1 MSRFSKKLRA
11 HFITG
16 LIAILPLGLT
26 IYVSWFLLNLLG
38 NILGNLLEKFP
49 YLRALPDVVVT
60 ALGLLLLLLLI
71 YLVGVFTSN
80 VLGRRFFK
88 WAESLLTRIPFIRKV
103 YSTSRQLTD
112 TFLIDKAAFRQVVL
126 VEWPRKGIYTL
137 GFVTSELRWP
147 MDNGDYALNIF
158 IPNTPNPTGGRLYH
172 IPEREIIPTSLSVE
186 WALKMVISGGIVAPS
201 PDLLEKIKTAPPVAF
216 RKALGNAG

>member
-38 NILGNLLEKFP
+38 NILGNLLEKFR
-49 YLRALPDVVVT
+49 YLKALPDVVVT

-71 YLVGVFTSN
+71 YLVGLFTSN

-88 WAESLLTRIPFIRKV
+88 WAEGLFTRIPFIRKV

-126 VEWPRKGIYTL
+126 VEWPRKGVYTL

-147 MDNGDYALNIF
+147 MENGEFALSIF
-158 IPNTPNPTGGRLYH
+158 LPNTPNPTGGRLYH
-172 IPEREIIPTSLSVE
+172 IPESEVIPTSLSVE
-186 WALKMVISGGIVAPS
+186 WALKMIISGGIVAPS

-216 RKALGNAG
+216 RKASGNAG

>member
-49 YLRALPDVVVT
+49 NLRALPDVVVT

>member
-1 MSRFSKKLRA
+1 MSKFTINLRHRFV
-11 HFITG
+11 TG

-26 IYVSWFLLNLLG
+26 VYVSWFLLNLLG
-38 NILGNLLEKFP
+38 NIFGNLLQKFP
-49 YLRALPDVVVT
+49 YLKALPHVAVS
-60 ALGLLLLLLLI
+60 ALGLILLLLLI
-71 YLVGVFTSN
+71 YLVGLITSN
-80 VLGRRFFK
+80 VFGRRFLG
-88 WAESLLTRIPFIRKV
+88 WGESLLTRIPFIRKV

-147 MDNGDYALNIF
+147 MENGDHALNIF

-172 IPEREIIPTSLSVE
+172 IPEREIIPTNLSVE

-201 PDLLEKIKTAPPVAF
+201 PDLLETIKTAPPVAF
-216 RKALGNAG
+216 RKASGED

>member
-1 MSRFSKKLRA
+1 MPKFTTNLRHRFV
-11 HFITG
+11 TG

-26 IYVSWFLLNLLG
+26 VYVSWFLLNLLG
-38 NILGNLLEKFP
+38 NIFGNLLKKFP
-49 YLRALPDVVVT
+49 YLKAQPQLAVS

-71 YLVGVFTSN
+71 YLVGLFTSN
-80 VLGRRFFK
+80 VLGRRFLV
-88 WAESLLTRIPFIRKV
+88 WGESLLTRIPFIRKV

-137 GFVTSELRWP
+137 GFVTSDLRWP
-147 MDNGDYALNIF
+147 MENGECAINIF
-158 IPNTPNPTGGRLYH
+158 LPNTPNPTSGRLYH
-172 IPEREIIPTSLSVE
+172 IPEKELIPTRLSVE
-186 WALKMVISGGIVAPS
+186 WALKMIISGGIVAPS

-216 RKALGNAG
+216 RKASGED